1 MNEKISALKA
11 QLKKEFNVPEV
22 MLDRR
27 KLETDEI
34 LGHDLTIE
42 NFDLCNFVDPDTK
55 VPFAAPVLNFEE
67 HPGCYY
73 RGGQSLKKFVETIV
87 NAYDGDIDTA
97 VSEFSAEK
105 IRIRLVKLRTRSG
118 NDFYNVQ
125 VLD

>member
-1 MNEKISALKA
+1 MNEKIAALKA
-11 QLKKEFNVPEV
+11 TLKKEFNVPEV

-27 KLETDEI
+27 KLDTEEI
-34 LGHDLTIE
+34 LHSDLTIE
-42 NFDLCNFVDPDTK
+42 NFDLCSFVDPDTK
-55 VPFAAPVLNFEE
+55 VPFVAPVLNFIEF
-67 HPGCYY
+67 PGAYY

-97 VSEFSAEK
+97 VNEFCAEK

-125 VLD
+125 ILD